1 MTLLE
6 AIAAR
11 HSVRQY
17 EAKPIEAEKI
27 SQIRLLI
34 DKCNREYG
42 LHIQLVT
49 NEPTAFASGL
59 AKYGKF
65 LNVNNYLVMV
75 APKGK
80 DYDEKIGYCGEQI
93 VLLMQTL
100 GLSSCWV
107 GLTFK
112 NIQTAYT
119 INEGE
124 ELKLVIA
131 CGYGATEGVQHPQ
144 KKTISDVVKD
154 KRVTNNQ
161 MVNDQMN
168 KYPDWFIRGVEAA
181 LLAPTAVNQQK
192 FEFTLLP
199 DNKVETQA
207 KFSLIGYAQ
216 IDLGIAKCH
225 FELAAGKE
233 NFTWV

>member
-17 EAKPIEAEKI
+17 QAKPIEAEKI
-27 SQIRLLI
+27 QKIQSLI
-34 DKCNREYG
+34 DECNREYG

-65 LNVNNYLVMV
+65 QNVSNYLVMV

-80 DYDEKIGYCGEQI
+80 DYDERIGYCGEQI

-100 GLSSCWV
+100 GLNSCWV

-112 NIQTAYT
+112 NIETAYT

-144 KKTISDVVKD
+144 KKQVKD
-154 KRVTNNQ
+154 VA
-161 MVNDQMN
+161 VNKTDAPL
-168 KYPDWFIRGVEAA
+168 PDWFIRGVEAA

-192 FEFTLLP
+192 FEFVLLP
-199 DNKVETQA
+199 ENKVQT
-207 KFSLIGYAQ
+207 KTSFSLVGYTH
-216 IDLGIAKCH
+216 IDLGIAKKH
-225 FELAAGKE
+225 FEIAAGKE
-233 NFTWV
+233 NFIWA